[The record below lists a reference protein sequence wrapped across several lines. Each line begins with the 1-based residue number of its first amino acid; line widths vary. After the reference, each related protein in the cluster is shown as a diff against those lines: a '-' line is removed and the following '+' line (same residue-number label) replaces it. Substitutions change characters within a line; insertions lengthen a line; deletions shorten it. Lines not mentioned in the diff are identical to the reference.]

1 MEDEILR
8 VVAGEREAGRRL
20 DAALDVLL
28 PDMGLRGR
36 RRACELGLV
45 RVDGKVRPAAYRVR
59 SGEMLTLSGGENS
72 AACSEAC
79 GKARV
84 LTPDRDETGGL
95 AALFKPAGVHCE
107 SLAGKPGASLA
118 SLLPDLLGKAR
129 LLNRL
134 DCATSGIVMAA
145 LDAEGERVWKEA
157 QDGGQTRK
165 YYLALL
171 QGRLNGEHLVKER
184 LILKGRE
191 RVLVEM
197 AIHPDRRRHTLIV
210 PLAHIE
216 KGGMPSEPETE
227 VTLAGCLIL
236 KGARHQ
242 IRAHAASLGYP
253 LLGDTRYGAEGR
265 PSEEEHFYLHH
276 GRIELPGFAAHCLP
290 DWLAELGDEAR
301 LAGEGWLS
309 GRRTMD

>member
-1 MEDEILR
+1 
-8 VVAGEREAGRRL
+8 
-20 DAALDVLL
+20 
-28 PDMGLRGR
+28 
-36 RRACELGLV
+36 
-45 RVDGKVRPAAYRVR
+45 
-59 SGEMLTLSGGENS
+59 
-72 AACSEAC
+72 
-79 GKARV
+79 
-84 LTPDRDETGGL
+84 
-95 AALFKPAGVHCE
+95 
-107 SLAGKPGASLA
+107 
-118 SLLPDLLGKAR
+118 
-129 LLNRL
+129 
-134 DCATSGIVMAA
+134 MAV

-210 PLAHIE
+210 PLAHLE

-227 VTLAGCLIL
+227 VTLAGCLIF

-242 IRAHAASLGYP
+242 IRAHAASLGHP

-276 GRIELPGFAAHCLP
+276 GRIELPALPLIACRTGWQSLETRRALPGRAGFP
-290 DWLAELGDEAR
+290 E
-301 LAGEGWLS
+301 EGQWIEE
-309 GRRTMD
+309 T

>member
-1 MEDEILR
+1 MKFCGLWPENANPAGGWTLR
-8 VVAGEREAGRRL
+8 WTCCCRAWGCGAGAGPANRGWYGWTGKSGPQRTGFAAGRR
-20 DAALDVLL
+20 
-28 PDMGLRGR
+28 
-36 RRACELGLV
+36 
-45 RVDGKVRPAAYRVR
+45 
-59 SGEMLTLSGGENS
+59 LTLSGGENS

-165 YYLALL
+165 YYLVLL

-197 AIHPDRRRHTLIV
+197 AIHPDRR
-210 PLAHIE
+210 PPYADCA
-216 KGGMPSEPETE
+216 
-227 VTLAGCLIL
+227 AG
-236 KGARHQ
+236 
-242 IRAHAASLGYP
+242 SY
-253 LLGDTRYGAEGR
+253 
-265 PSEEEHFYLHH
+265 
-276 GRIELPGFAAHCLP
+276 
-290 DWLAELGDEAR
+290 
-301 LAGEGWLS
+301 
-309 GRRTMD
+309 